1 MNKTRYEPNH
11 WHLAVEELKL
21 YDMAEQKEAEAFL
34 KECLSEIPEHPVHA
48 DDDVPVLGNKFVEID
63 ISEKDKK
70 TFNQGLDYLDEILED
85 LT

>member
-1 MNKTRYEPNH
+1 MNKTRYEKHH
-11 WHLAVEELKL
+11 WHLTDEELKL
-21 YDMAEQKEAEAFL
+21 
-34 KECLSEIPEHPVHA
+34 C
-48 DDDVPVLGNKFVEID
+48 DDDVLVLGNKFVEID